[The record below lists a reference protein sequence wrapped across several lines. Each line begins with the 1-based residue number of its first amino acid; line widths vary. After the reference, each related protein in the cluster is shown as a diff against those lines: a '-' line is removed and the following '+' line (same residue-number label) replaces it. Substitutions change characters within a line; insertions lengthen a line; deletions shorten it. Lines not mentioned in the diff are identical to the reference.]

1 MKILVPTSA
10 PLDLSA
16 DPDLEVVG
24 YDPSEPFGAGQL
36 DAEVLIAWNNSA
48 DNLADAVARLHN
60 LRLVQ
65 TLAAGPDAVVA
76 AGFGDD
82 VAITSGR
89 SLHDGPVA
97 EHTLTLILAAV
108 RRLDELFRAQQQHT
122 WLSDYSAA
130 QADPGT
136 RANFTLDGATVVV
149 WGFGSI
155 AGRLAPLL
163 RMLGAEVTGV
173 AHTAGVRY
181 GFDVVAADD
190 LGDLLGRTDVLVSL
204 LPGSPETRNTYD
216 AAFFAH
222 LKPGAVF
229 VNAGRGATVDEN
241 ALIAALTDG
250 RLRVAALD
258 VTQAEPLPGDSA
270 LWNTPGVI
278 LTPHIAGGRPQGAGA
293 LVLENVQALRA
304 GSALTNRVD

>member
-1 MKILVPTSA
+1 MKILVPTSTT
-10 PLDLSA
+10 LDLAA

-24 YDPSEPFGAGQL
+24 YDPSEPFDDGQL

-48 DNLADAVARLHN
+48 DNLADAAARLHK

-82 VAITSGR
+82 VAIASGR

-97 EHTLTLILAAV
+97 EHTLALILAAV
-108 RRLDELFRAQQQHT
+108 RRFDELFEAQQQHT
-122 WLSDYSAA
+122 WLSDYARA
-130 QADPGT
+130 QAAPGT
-136 RANFTLDGATVVV
+136 HQHFTLDGATVVV

-163 RMLGAEVTGV
+163 RMLGADVTGV
-173 AHTAGVRY
+173 AHTAGIRY
-181 GFDVVAADD
+181 GFDVVAADA

-204 LPGSPETRNTYD
+204 LPGSPETRDTYD
-216 AAFFAH
+216 AAFFAA

-229 VNAGRGATVDEN
+229 VNAGRGATVDET

-258 VTQAEPLPGDSA
+258 VTKTEPLPADSP
-270 LWNTPGVI
+270 LWETPGVI
-278 LTPHIAGGRPQGAGA
+278 LTPHIAGGRPQGASR
-293 LVLENVQALRA
+293 LVLENVRALRT
-304 GSALTNRVD
+304 GGELTNRVT